1 MEETKGIDSIL
12 GYFREICKIPRC
24 SGNEK
29 AVSDFLLN
37 FAVSHGVEAI
47 RDDSLNIIMKK
58 PATIGYES
66 SPAVMLQ
73 GHMDMVCVKTAE
85 SEHDFES
92 NPLDIEE
99 MDGFLSARETSL
111 GADNG
116 VAVAYIMAI
125 VADKKLKH
133 PALECVIT
141 TSEETGMDG
150 VIGLDTE
157 GLKSKILINLDSE
170 EEGVFLASSAGG
182 VNNQVNMHVS
192 WENAFTNGY
201 CSEICIKG
209 LKGGHSG
216 SEIDKGR
223 GNAIKL
229 MGRLMAELD
238 GRGFRLLSID
248 GGSKRNAIAGH
259 CRVQVVSS
267 REYADALDE
276 IVVRMEGVFRNELKS
291 SEPELKIEIEEKSIK
306 SVMLDK
312 ASMENLVSFLRLV
325 PCGVQTMSG
334 DVPKLVESS
343 INLGVIKTEGNDII
357 ITSSVRSSVESL
369 KNEINGRIG
378 SLCGLLQ
385 ADMKL
390 EADYPGW
397 EFVSESYIRE
407 IMKKTY
413 GQLFGKEPVIK
424 AIHAGLE
431 CGFLKEKMPGLDIIS
446 IGPDMFDVHSTRER
460 LDIASTERT
469 WQFIVKTLENIK

>member
-1 MEETKGIDSIL
+1 MEEKRIDDVL
-12 GYFREICKIPRC
+12 EYFREICKIPRC

-29 AVSDFLLN
+29 AVSDFLLD
-37 FAVSHGVEAI
+37 FAGSHGVEAVQ
-47 RDDSLNIIMKK
+47 DDSLNIIMKK
-58 PATIGYES
+58 TATRGYES

-73 GHMDMVCVKTAE
+73 GHMDMVCVKIEE

-99 MDGFLSARETSL
+99 TDGFLSARGTSL

-116 VAVAYIMAI
+116 VAVAYMMAI
-125 VADKKLKH
+125 VADKRLKH

-157 GLKSKILINLDSE
+157 GLNSKILINLDSE

-182 VNNQVNMHVS
+182 VNNQVNMHVA
-192 WENAFTNGY
+192 WENAFANG
-201 CSEICIKG
+201 CGSEICIKG

-229 MGRLMAELD
+229 MGRLLAELD
-238 GRGFRLLSID
+238 ENRLRLLSID

-259 CRVQVVSS
+259 CRAEVVSC
-267 REYADALDE
+267 REYTQE
-276 IVVRMEGVFRNELKS
+276 IEAAAHRMERVFRNELKAT
-291 SEPELKIEIEEKSIK
+291 EPELRIEIKEKPIK
-306 SVMLDK
+306 GEMMDKRSV
-312 ASMENLVSFLRLV
+312 ENLVSFLRLV
-325 PCGVQTMSG
+325 PNGVQTMSG
-334 DVPKLVESS
+334 DVPGLVESS
-343 INLGVIKTEGNDII
+343 INLGLIKTEDNEII
-357 ITSSVRSSVESL
+357 ITSSARSSVKSL
-369 KNEINGRIG
+369 KDEINWRVG
-378 SLCGLLQ
+378 SLCGLLE

-397 EFVSESYIRE
+397 EFVPESYIRE
-407 IMKKTY
+407 VMKKTY
-413 GQLFGKEPVIK
+413 RQLFGKEPVVQ

-431 CGFLKEKMPGLDIIS
+431 CGFLKEKMPYLDIIS
-446 IGPDMFDVHSTRER
+446 IGPDMFDVHSPRER

>member
-1 MEETKGIDSIL
+1 MEEKGIDLIL

-37 FAVSHGVEAI
+37 FAGRHGVEAVQ
-47 RDDSLNIIMKK
+47 DENLNIIMKK
-58 PATIGYES
+58 AATIGYES
-66 SPAVMLQ
+66 APTVMLQ
-73 GHMDMVCVKTAE
+73 GHMDMVCVKTEE

-92 NPLDIEE
+92 DPLDIEE
-99 MDGFLSARETSL
+99 IDGFLSAKETSL

-150 VIGLDTE
+150 AIGLGTE
-157 GLKSKILINLDSE
+157 GLNSKILINLDSE

-182 VNNQVNMHVS
+182 VNNQVNMHVA
-192 WENAFTNGY
+192 WENVFANGSG
-201 CSEICIKG
+201 SEICIKG

-216 SEIDKGR
+216 AEIDKGR

-229 MGRLMAELD
+229 MGRLLAELD
-238 GRGFRLLSID
+238 GNKLRLLNID
-248 GGSKRNAIAGH
+248 GGSKKNAIAGH
-259 CRVQVVSS
+259 CRAEVVCLY
-267 REYADALDE
+267 EYKEELEGAVA
-276 IVVRMEGVFRNELKS
+276 RMERVFRNEFRS
-291 SEPELKIEIEEKSIK
+291 VEPELRIEIEEKPIK
-306 SVMLDK
+306 GEMMDK
-312 ASMENLVSFLRLV
+312 RSMENLVSFLRLV
-325 PCGVQTMSG
+325 PNGVQTMSG
-334 DVPKLVESS
+334 DVPALVESS
-343 INLGVIKTEGNDII
+343 INLGIIKTEGNKII
-357 ITSSVRSSVESL
+357 ITSSARSSVKSL
-369 KNEINGRIG
+369 KDEINGRVG
-378 SLCGLLQ
+378 SLCDLLE

-397 EFVSESYIRE
+397 EFVPESYIRE

-413 GQLFGKEPVIK
+413 RQLFGKEPVVQ

-446 IGPDMFDVHSTRER
+446 IGPDMFDIHSPRER
-460 LDIASTERT
+460 IDIASTERT
-469 WQFIVKTLENIK
+469 WQFIVKTLENII